1 LDGASFAK
9 VLDDPKT
16 PTKDAILHAYA
27 RQQRIGRAL
36 RTERYRLVEWKVPG
50 SSQDSAVYELYDYET
65 DPGETKN
72 LAKSMPEIM
81 RKLTEILHKNPEAKP
96 QLKTAAAAEA
106 KEKAKPRNKRA
117 KKRAA

>member
-1 LDGASFAK
+1 
-9 VLDDPKT
+9 VYP
-16 PTKDAILHAYA
+16 

-50 SSQDSAVYELYDYET
+50 ADQDSAEYELYDYEA

-72 LAKSMPEIM
+72 LADSKREVM
-81 RKLTEILHKNPEAKP
+81 RDLAEILHKYPEAKP

-106 KEKAKPRNKRA
+106 KEKAKPGKKRA